1 VECFIL
7 HLSNGFA
14 FFSGGLS
21 HYCSSKILFARYC
34 IIWVT
39 HDLFEI

>member
-1 VECFIL
+1 LAIGNIL

-21 HYCSSKILFARYC
+21 HYCSSKILFANYC
-34 IIWVT
+34 II
-39 HDLFEI
+39 LGYS